1 MNQVNTCIP
10 IHSSVLNNN
19 TWRASMIEAYLQQF
33 REIGLP
39 ALVRLSGDEQAAI
52 ANWAQEVT
60 DRYAATLKIFTL
72 KINNAAELPYS
83 KETIKIATKTL
94 IAAYAFK
101 GMDDS
106 VATLKEWYVRLST
119 FQEIRP
125 KDMKNMSRKAG
136 ETGHASKPS
145 ESSMMSVQEKYMQLV
160 LSEEKILQEDIDT
173 YLNDLN
179 LT

>member
-1 MNQVNTCIP
+1 
-10 IHSSVLNNN
+10 
-19 TWRASMIEAYLQQF
+19 MIETYLQQF

-39 ALVRLSGDEQAAI
+39 ALVRLSGDEQAVV
-52 ANWAQEVT
+52 ANWAQKVT
-60 DRYAATLKIFTL
+60 DGYAAVLKKFTL

-83 KETIKIATKTL
+83 KERIKIAIKTL
-94 IAAYAFK
+94 IAAYVFK

-106 VATLKEWYVRLST
+106 IAILKERYVRLST

-125 KDMKNMSRKAG
+125 QDRKIMVQKDVK
-136 ETGHASKPS
+136 TGQTSPNS
-145 ESSMMSVQEKYMQLV
+145 ESSMMAVQQKYMQLV
-160 LSEEKILQEDIDT
+160 LSEEKILHEDIDT